1 MSASPLPQPS
11 DFELQILALLWDRG
25 PMTARD
31 VRENLPDKKPRAY
44 TSVLSVMQVMEKK
57 GLLTHTAQGK
67 THLYRPTVAKTRI
80 LRSLMTKL
88 TNLVFGGKPAAVV
101 QTLLDDR
108 TISPQEL
115 AEIRKMLDAKHP
127 RK

>member
-1 MSASPLPQPS
+1 MSVSPLPRPS
-11 DFELQILALLWDRG
+11 DFELQILALLWERG
-25 PMTARD
+25 PMTARE

-57 GLLTHTAQGK
+57 GLLAHTAQGK
-67 THLYRPTVAKTRI
+67 THLYRPRVAKTRI
-80 LRSLMTKL
+80 LRGLISKL
-88 TNLVFGGKPAAVV
+88 VHLVFGGKPAAAV
-101 QTLLDDR
+101 QALLDDK

-115 AEIRKMLDAKHP
+115 SEIRKMLDAKSP